1 MRLPPLRHM
10 ILALL
15 AGLLLSGSDGRSD
28 PPAPRATWT
37 FGVGLMTGPSSQPFS
52 LFLVQELDQRIV
64 HAEPISR
71 GAFVAQVQGAIAS
84 KANPNAEN
92 LFRKYDVSACVHPYD
107 STFIV
112 PDCSPF
118 DQLWKLRF
126 WEYPYK
132 VRDGSHA
139 QKGWAEKPMMP
150 SERQMAILGSYG
162 ILNYSVDL
170 ARGPDAFRLL
180 HDVTDTLWVD
190 RYRK

>member
-1 MRLPPLRHM
+1 MRSLSLRHT

-15 AGLLLSGSDGRSD
+15 AGLLLRGSDGRSD
-28 PPAPRATWT
+28 APAPLATWT

-52 LFLVQELDQRIV
+52 LFLVQELEQRII
-64 HAEPISR
+64 HTEPLSR
-71 GAFVAQVQGAIAS
+71 GAFVAQVQGEIPS
-84 KANPNAEN
+84 KANPTGEN
-92 LFRKYDVSACVHPYD
+92 LFRKYNVSACVHPYD

-126 WEYPYK
+126 WEYPFK
-132 VRDGSHA
+132 VRDGSHV
-139 QKGWAEKPMMP
+139 QQGWAEKPMMP
-150 SERQMAILGSYG
+150 SERQMAILGTYG

-170 ARGPDAFRLL
+170 ARGADAFRLL
-180 HDVTDTLWVD
+180 RDVTDTLWVD